1 MSNTGTNR
9 PTRAK
14 MALVPLVSLGLLG
27 VFLGLAAP
35 ANADT
40 SRNGCTVNPL
50 DPKDVRGDDV
60 DFRITVDCN
69 GQKTV
74 EIRQRAYE
82 DERGPRRNDDL
93 LAKRV
98 VTEEFGRHDDARTLH
113 FYVDVRNHDR
123 KGEEVYQ
130 LVSFRVQN
138 HGGHWSDWT
147 PWEKSAVVE
156 VDHHGH

>member
-9 PTRAK
+9 PTRARV
-14 MALVPLVSLGLLG
+14 ALVPLVSLGLLG
-27 VFLGLAAP
+27 ASLALAAP
-35 ANADT
+35 ANAET

-50 DPKDVRGDDV
+50 DPKDLRGNDV

-69 GQKTV
+69 GKKTV
-74 EIRQRAYE
+74 EIRQRIYE
-82 DERGPRRNDDL
+82 DERGPRHNDDL
-93 LAKRV
+93 LVNRLF
-98 VTEEFGRHDDARTLH
+98 TEEFGSHDGSRTVH
-113 FYVDVRNHDR
+113 FSVDVRNHDR
-123 KGEEVYQ
+123 NGEKVYQ